1 MKVSFDDGNY
11 PEGYNLD
18 RAALNG
24 LDVINKN
31 HVPLYL
37 RNGEGGKLIIPKS
50 FLII

>member
-1 MKVSFDDGNY
+1 MKVSFEDGNY

-24 LDVINKN
+24 LDVMYKIQ
-31 HVPLYL
+31 VPLAL
-37 RNGEGGKLIIPKS
+37 RNGEGVKLIIPKS